1 MPVSNIT
8 LAILSGKVTPETI
21 KNNKYLPK
29 SKKEKK
35 KERKKERN
43 PTFFL
48 NDGANIR
55 FNIKK
60 LMKQFH

>member
-1 MPVSNIT
+1 MPVSDTT
-8 LAILSGKVTPETI
+8 LALLSGKVTSETI
-21 KNNKYLPK
+21 KNSKYLPK
-29 SKKEKK
+29 SKKK

-43 PTFFL
+43 PKFFL
-48 NDGANIR
+48 NDGANIL